1 MDQEG
6 GGNCNT
12 ITRYHINAEGGICY
26 GQVYF
31 KISLI
36 Y

>member
-12 ITRYHINAEGGICY
+12 ITRYHINAEGGDMLRTGI
-26 GQVYF
+26 F
-31 KISLI
+31 
-36 Y
+36 